1 MDCILRTVLMLVQLF
16 KPQAQVQQQQAM
28 AMMQGWAP
36 LGVPPYMGMPS
47 MSMGASKP
55 SQTEGAIFQSTA
67 AFNQLPTPFA
77 QPPPLPPHVGGA
89 MSAAAGQEAIEV
101 NSPGKLKQ
109 TNLLTQF
116 NLPQP
121 TDSFHLINT
130 GGIPSLAAR
139 ECDATAVQR
148 GGRSAGWRR

>member
-1 MDCILRTVLMLVQLF
+1 MDAVDAQDHVPRTVLMLVQHF
-16 KPQAQVQQQQAM
+16 GPQAQVQQQQAM

-67 AFNQLPTPFA
+67 AFSQLPTPFA
-77 QPPPLPPHVGGA
+77 QLPPLPPHVGGA

-101 NSPGKLKQ
+101 NSP
-109 TNLLTQF
+109 T
-116 NLPQP
+116 
-121 TDSFHLINT
+121 HLRKI
-130 GGIPSLAAR
+130 
-139 ECDATAVQR
+139 E
-148 GGRSAGWRR
+148 